1 MTEYQPTPQ
10 TPEEVAEGLRD
21 AMKQAKEDGVFTF
34 PEPMFIQQPKLSNW
48 ICYLFGG
55 NAGFSPIT
63 WTPHEGKVP
72 NAWVRF
78 WMKVFFD
85 CNWAKNDD

>member
-1 MTEYQPTPQ
+1 MTE
-10 TPEEVAEGLRD
+10 
-21 AMKQAKEDGVFTF
+21 
-34 PEPMFIQQPKLSNW
+34 QQPEIPYVDISIDKNIFISQPKYSNW
-48 ICYLFGG
+48 TCYLFGG

-63 WTPHEGKVP
+63 WVPEEGKVP

-85 CNWAKNDD
+85 CNWVNNK

>member
-10 TPEEVAEGLRD
+10 TPEEIDAGLRD

-34 PEPMFIQQPKLSNW
+34 IHQPKQSNYT
-48 ICYLFGG
+48 CYLFGG
-55 NAGFSPIT
+55 NASFSSIT
-63 WTPHEGKVP
+63 WTPQEGKVP

-78 WMKVFFD
+78 WMKVFLD
-85 CNWAKNDD
+85 CNWVKNK

>member
-1 MTEYQPTPQ
+1 MTDYQPTPQ
-10 TPEEVAEGLRD
+10 TPDEVDAGLRD
-21 AMKQAKEDGVFTF
+21 AMKQAKEDGVFTIDTVF
-34 PEPMFIQQPKLSNW
+34 TFHRPKYSNW
-48 ICYLFGG
+48 TCYLFGG

-63 WTPHEGKVP
+63 WIPEEGKVP

-85 CNWAKNDD
+85 CNWVKNK

>member
-1 MTEYQPTPQ
+1 MTDENT
-10 TPEEVAEGLRD
+10 TVWD
-21 AMKQAKEDGVFTF
+21 KELCKNLSVPYTF
-34 PEPMFIQQPKLSNW
+34 INQPKQSNW
-48 ICYLFGG
+48 TCYLFGG

-63 WTPHEGKVP
+63 WTPQEGKVP

-85 CNWAKNDD
+85 CNWVEK